1 MLVALGALRSTDREL
16 LALAQTPHAFALDLS
31 GSVLSLL
38 GQSEVL
44 GVVALGVAVAR
55 LRHRRRDWWVP
66 LALAIVVAAEVVLKF
81 VIGQPAP
88 GIELSRSIELL
99 PFLKAPF
106 TYSFPSGH
114 VARTA
119 FMVSALNWSWPVAG
133 LVVLAMAVSRV
144 YLADHWPSDV
154 LGGWLLGY
162 AISAIA
168 KRA

>member
-1 MLVALGALRSTDREL
+1 
-16 LALAQTPHAFALDLS
+16 
-31 GSVLSLL
+31 VLSLL

-44 GVVALGVAVAR
+44 GVIALGVAVAR
-55 LRHRRRDWWVP
+55 FRHRRRDWWVP
-66 LALAIVVAAEVVLKF
+66 LALGLVVAAELVLKF

-88 GIELSRSIELL
+88 GRELSRSIEFL

-106 TYSFPSGH
+106 VYSFPSGH

-119 FMVSALNWSWPVAG
+119 FMVTILNWSWPVAV
-133 LVVLAMAVSRV
+133 LVVVAMAISRV

-154 LGGWLLGY
+154 LGGWLLGSVTA
-162 AISAIA
+162 AIV

>member
-1 MLVALGALRSTDREL
+1 LT
-16 LALAQTPHAFALDLS
+16 LAQRPHELALDLI
-31 GSVLSLL
+31 GSLLSVL

-44 GVVALGVAVAR
+44 GVLALGVAIAR
-55 LRHRRRDWWVP
+55 LRHRRSDWWVP
-66 LALAIVVAAEVVLKF
+66 LGLGIVVAAEVLLKF

-88 GIELSRSIELL
+88 GRELSRTIEFFA
-99 PFLKAPF
+99 FLKAPIV
-106 TYSFPSGH
+106 YSFPSGH

-119 FMVSALNWSWPVAG
+119 FMVTALKWSWPIAA
-133 LVVLAMAVSRV
+133 LVMLAMAISRV

-162 AISAIA
+162 AIAAIA

>member
-1 MLVALGALRSTDREL
+1 M
-16 LALAQTPHAFALDLS
+16 
-31 GSVLSLL
+31 L

-44 GVVALGVAVAR
+44 GVLALGVAIAW
-55 LRHRRRDWWVP
+55 LRHRRRGWWAP
-66 LALAIVVAAEVVLKF
+66 LALAVVVAAEVILKF

-88 GIELSRSIELL
+88 GHELSRNIEFL

-106 TYSFPSGH
+106 VYSFPSGH

-119 FMVSALNWSWPVAG
+119 FMVTTLSWSWPVAA
-133 LVVLAMAVSRV
+133 LIVLAMAVSRV

-162 AISAIA
+162 FIGAIA
-168 KRA
+168 RRP